1 MMCDICKEPFARD
14 ALTLV
19 IPLSQALVHM
29 WCYML
34 RLPETFGRN

>member
-1 MMCDICKEPFARD
+1 MCDICKEPFARD

-34 RLPETFGRN
+34 RLSETFGRN